1 MTSETVLF
9 IGGVYILLLVLLHL
23 MFWKLF
29 DWKNDLGKLSFIN
42 RQVMQILNLTL
53 TSAFIIFSYISIFH
67 STEMLT
73 TDLGKVLLLLIS
85 IFWTLRAIQQAYF
98 FGLKNR
104 ASLAFFAFFL
114 LGSIIYLWSFVR
126 S

>member
-85 IFWTLRAIQQAYF
+85 IF
-98 FGLKNR
+98 
-104 ASLAFFAFFL
+104 
-114 LGSIIYLWSFVR
+114 
-126 S
+126 